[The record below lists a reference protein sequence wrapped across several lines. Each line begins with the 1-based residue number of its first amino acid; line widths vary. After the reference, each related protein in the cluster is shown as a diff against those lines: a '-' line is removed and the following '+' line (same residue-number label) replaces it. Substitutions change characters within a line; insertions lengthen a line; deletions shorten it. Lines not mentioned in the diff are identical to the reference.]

1 LGWRRCGGG
10 WSGGHRNVLFLAHG
24 LSLIMKALKP
34 SVDQLGEFFELK
46 HLHPDGRHYLHPIF
60 ALALSKEEFN
70 LRVGAVLVS

>member
-1 LGWRRCGGG
+1 
-10 WSGGHRNVLFLAHG
+10 
-24 LSLIMKALKP
+24 MKALKP